1 VNYCERDEFRSRPEL
16 VLWASTG
23 QWEGTVS
30 TSNDDY
36 EIWGARGLLSSR
48 YAWASGHVVDLDL
61 SWLVPCDLGVVDAL
75 ARLQV
80 LVSRCGGLLRLHGVD
95 GGLAELLGFVGLGD
109 VMDLCGCCRGPA
121 QSPPV

>member
-1 VNYCERDEFRSRPEL
+1 VGLDRPVGEN
-16 VLWASTG
+16 
-23 QWEGTVS
+23 S

-36 EIWGARGLLSSR
+36 ELWRARGVPSSR
-48 YAWASGHVVDLDL
+48 NARASGHVVDLDL

-75 ARLQV
+75 ARLQM
-80 LVSRCGGLLRLHGVD
+80 LVSRCGGLLRLHGVE

-109 VMDLCGCCRGPA
+109 VMDVCGCCGCAA

>member
-1 VNYCERDEFRSRPEL
+1 MPTSDDDDETRRAHW
-16 VLWASTG
+16 VLTSASAD
-23 QWEGTVS
+23 V
-30 TSNDDY
+30 
-36 EIWGARGLLSSR
+36 L
-48 YAWASGHVVDLDL
+48 DLDV

-95 GGLAELLGFVGLGD
+95 GGLAELLGFVGLGE

-121 QSPPV
+121 LSPPV